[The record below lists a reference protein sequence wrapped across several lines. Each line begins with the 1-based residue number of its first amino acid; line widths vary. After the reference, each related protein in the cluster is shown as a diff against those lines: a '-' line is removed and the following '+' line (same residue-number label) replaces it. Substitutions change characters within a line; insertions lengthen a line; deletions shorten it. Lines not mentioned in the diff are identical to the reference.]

1 MMAGGRPRTKIDDLP
16 SSWRSDVLA
25 IAAEGASDVEIRHK
39 VGIGKSAWATLLE
52 DSEEFR
58 ETISEARELCA
69 IWWEENGRKLAV
81 NGGGNSAIW
90 IFNMKNRFGW
100 RDKKEEEEKKDDM
113 GDIIRDLIAKLP
125 G

>member
-1 MMAGGRPRTKIDDLP
+1 MAGGRPRTTIDDLP
-16 SSWRSDVLA
+16 NGWRDIVLA

-58 ETISEARELCA
+58 DTINEARELCA
-69 IWWEENGRKLAV
+69 VWWEKSGRKLAV
-81 NGGGNSAIW
+81 DGGGNSAIW

-100 RDKKEEEEKKDDM
+100 RDKKEEEDKKDDM